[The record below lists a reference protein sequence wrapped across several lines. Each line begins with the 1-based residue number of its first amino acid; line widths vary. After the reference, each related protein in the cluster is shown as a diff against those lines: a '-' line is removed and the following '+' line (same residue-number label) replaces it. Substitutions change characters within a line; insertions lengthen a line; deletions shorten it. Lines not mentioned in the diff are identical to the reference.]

1 MFSINLDQECGCF
14 KRSDLSNNQEFSSKD
29 DALMQ
34 ASSMVEH
41 MNSEF
46 CGKHKFALSE
56 RGETF
61 QITRLDASVVSGG
74 CCGGGHCS

>member
-1 MFSINLDQECGCF
+1 MFTVNIDQECGCF
-14 KRSDLSNNQEFSSKD
+14 KRSDLSNNAEFSSKD

-34 ASSMVEH
+34 AMSMVQK

-46 CGKHKFALSE
+46 CGKHKFSLAE
-56 RGETF
+56 NGNTF
-61 QITRLDASVVSGG
+61 QITRGNPAQQSSG